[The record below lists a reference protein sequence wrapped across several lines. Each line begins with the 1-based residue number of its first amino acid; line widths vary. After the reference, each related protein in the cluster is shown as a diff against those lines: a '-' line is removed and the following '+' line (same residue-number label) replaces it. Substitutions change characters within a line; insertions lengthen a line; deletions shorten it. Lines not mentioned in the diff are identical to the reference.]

1 MKSYI
6 TTTTKLYL
14 HENQYITSADYP
26 QIAKLIEAGSME
38 TYSLE
43 QQTHFRSSLL
53 SLRKIFFGGREATTG
68 NVSAV
73 PRLGDVSLT
82 LELQY

>member
-14 HENQYITSADYP
+14 HENQYIASADYP

-38 TYSLE
+38 TYSLR
-43 QQTHFRSSLL
+43 TADAFPVVASLPP
-53 SLRKIFFGGREATTG
+53 KNIFFGGRKATIG
-68 NVSAV
+68 NASAV
-73 PRLGDVSLT
+73 RRL
-82 LELQY
+82 